1 MSTVTLA
8 SKRRRSAL
16 RTLAFM
22 SPWLIGFAV
31 FFAYPL
37 LSTVDFSFMHYDG
50 FKPPT
55 WSGTKNWTT
64 SSSTTRCSG
73 PRCATPCGWCW
84 SWSACGSSSDSAWA
98 C

>member
-8 SKRRRSAL
+8 KKHRPPGLAAKQRKQAL

-37 LSTVDFSFMHYDG
+37 ISTVYFSFMHYDG

-55 WSGTKNWTT
+55 WVGTKNWTYVLD
-64 SSSTTRCSG
+64 R
-73 PRCATPCGWCW
+73 RAHV
-84 SWSACGSSSDSAWA
+84 
-98 C
+98 